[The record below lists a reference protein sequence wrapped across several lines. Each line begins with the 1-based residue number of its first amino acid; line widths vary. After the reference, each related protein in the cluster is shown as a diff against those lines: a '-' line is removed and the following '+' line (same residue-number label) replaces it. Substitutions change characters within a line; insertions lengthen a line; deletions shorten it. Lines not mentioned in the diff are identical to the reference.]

1 MAELNTRIPPP
12 RRALLDLAPLELD
25 CMNTLWPM
33 GQGTVREIRDSLAV
47 RRPRAYTTIMTIMD
61 RLARKGVV
69 ERRKVGRAYI
79 YCPHLSAEEARTHAL
94 GQVIENF
101 FGGSKEALLAQLNC
115 DTPRARAA
123 AATVT
128 ASKSPARILGDD
140 SSEEL
145 TTAKR
150 RDGSR

>member
-1 MAELNTRIPPP
+1 MTEITARLSSP

-33 GQGTVREIRDSLAV
+33 GQGTVREIRDRLAA

-79 YCPHLSAEEARTHAL
+79 YSPNLSAEAARTQAL

-101 FGGSKEALLAQLNC
+101 FGGSKDALLAQLNGAA
-115 DTPRARAA
+115 PRVRAA
-123 AATVT
+123 AA
-128 ASKSPARILGDD
+128 ALGAESDD
-140 SSEEL
+140 AAVL
-145 TTAKR
+145 VAAKR
-150 RDGSR
+150 RNDSGS